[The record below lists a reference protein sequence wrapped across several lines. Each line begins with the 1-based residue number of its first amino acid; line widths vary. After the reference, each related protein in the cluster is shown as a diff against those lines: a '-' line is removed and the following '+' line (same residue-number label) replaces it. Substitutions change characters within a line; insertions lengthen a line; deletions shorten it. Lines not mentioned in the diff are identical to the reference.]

1 MKGKLL
7 AFASTLCIASLMVS
21 GANAGKP
28 DKPPGKPDKP
38 GNAQTEWIV
47 LTGDLAGGQEVEGC
61 CPNAGPFPEYTLA
74 LAKDLVFTD
83 GTFYP
88 MGTYDGQVF
97 MNGGK
102 FQFWTEEPEHICI
115 EIYGGVE
122 DHDRKAKVLTVTFTN
137 VEWNVMHELEPGEA
151 HPTGVVS
158 FVLTRIPTRYCTPKI
173 CPEPLP

>member
-7 AFASTLCIASLMVS
+7 AFASVLCIVSLMVS

-38 GNAQTEWIV
+38 GNTQTEWIV
-47 LTGDLAGGQEVEGC
+47 FTGDLAGGQEVEGC
-61 CPNAGPFPEYTLA
+61 CPNAGPFPEYTLT
-74 LAKDLVFTD
+74 LEKDLVFTD
-83 GTFYP
+83 GTYYP

-102 FQFWTEEPEHICI
+102 FQFWTEVPEHICI

-137 VEWNVMHELEPGEA
+137 VEWNVMHELAPDEA

-158 FVLTRIPTRYCTPKI
+158 FVLTRIPTRYCTPEI